1 MARTKKQEI
10 NIVALFSQIEGMKGV
25 KPELIIEALKEGIIA
40 AYKKQYGQAQN
51 VEVAY
56 DDKTGQFSVYSVREV
71 VDEVFDSRLEISLAD
86 ARKLNELYEVGDK
99 IRFQEELKD
108 FARSSISVAKQNVLR
123 KLKEEEQADIL
134 NEYKKYEN
142 EMISGIVDR
151 IDEKAIYIKLGRV
164 DAMLMKFDQIFKE
177 RYRIGDRIS
186 VYVSRVELTPKGVR
200 VYVSRTAP
208 EMLKRLFEKE
218 IPEVYD
224 GTVEI
229 VSIARE
235 AGDRAKVVVRSHNE
249 KVDAIGTMVGSRGS
263 RIQPIIS
270 DLHGE
275 NMDIIEWSSDRG
287 TLVRNVL
294 KPSQVN
300 AVYVF
305 ADGSAL
311 AVVPDDQL
319 SLAIGKR
326 GQNVRLAAQVAHC
339 KIDIKKAS
347 DFDESEI
354 KDLMPIIDE
363 NEQIEEE
370 VTEISEVEEVE
381 IDTDFTD
388 ETLSVDDEG
397 DNTDDEIIEDQVG
410 LEELLGDMT
419 LPDDATEYDGDED
432 E

>member
-1 MARTKKQEI
+1 MAKQKTQEVD
-10 NIVALFSQIEGMKGV
+10 IVALFSQIEGMKGV
-25 KPELIIEALKEGIIA
+25 KPEIIIEALKEGIVA

-51 VEVAY
+51 VEVSY
-56 DDKTGQFSVYSVREV
+56 DETSRQFNIYSVREV
-71 VDEVFDSRLEISLAD
+71 VDEVFDSRLEISLED

-99 IRFQEELKD
+99 IRFQEELKN
-108 FARSSISVAKQNVLR
+108 FARSSISVAKQAVVR
-123 KLKEEEQADIL
+123 KLREEEQNDIL
-134 NEYKKYEN
+134 NEYKKYEQ

-151 IDEKAIYIKLGRV
+151 LDEKAIYIKLGRV
-164 DAMLMKFDQIFKE
+164 DAMLMKFDQIRKE
-177 RYRIGDRIS
+177 NYRVGDRIS
-186 VYVSRVELTPKGVR
+186 VYVTDVKATPKGVR

-218 IPEVYD
+218 IPEVFD

-229 VSIARE
+229 MSIARD
-235 AGDRAKVVVRSHNE
+235 AGDRAKVVVRSHSD

-270 DLHGE
+270 SLHGE

-294 KPSQVN
+294 KPASVN

-319 SLAIGKR
+319 SLAIGRR
-326 GQNVRLAAQVAHC
+326 GQNVRLAAQVAHA

-347 DFDESEI
+347 EFDESE
-354 KDLMPIIDE
+354 LSELSAAPIVDTDDIDE
-363 NEQIEEE
+363 AEERIVVERAEVETEIAATE
-370 VTEISEVEEVE
+370 VTEDEEILE
-381 IDTDFTD
+381 
-388 ETLSVDDEG
+388 EALG
-397 DNTDDEIIEDQVG
+397 QVG
-410 LEELLGDMT
+410 LEELMDDFA
-419 LPDDATEYDGDED
+419 LPEDAAEYDGDD
-432 E
+432 EE